1 MNNPTMK
8 TCNVCGQI
16 KPLLDYYPTRFKSK
30 EFPDKIYYH
39 GKCKSCFIKAKQK
52 DYTPE
57 KGRDKNLRYN
67 YGITLEQ
74 YNILLEEQ
82 NGKCATC
89 ETTEPGGRKSGRGGG
104 TNVFV
109 VDHCHKTGAVRGLL
123 CHSCNRAM
131 GLLGDNINVIESMIE
146 YLQGHTEL
154 C

>member
-1 MNNPTMK
+1 MK
-8 TCNVCGQI
+8 TCNVCGET
-16 KPLLDYYPTRFKSK
+16 KPLSEYYPTQFKSK

-67 YGITLEQ
+67 YGITLEE
-74 YNILLEEQ
+74 YNILLSNQE
-82 NGKCATC
+82 GKCATC
-89 ETTEPGGRKSGRGGG
+89 GTTEPGGRKSGRGGG

-109 VDHCHKTGAVRGLL
+109 VDHCHDTGKVRGLL

-131 GLLGDNINVIESMIE
+131 GLLGDNVNIIESMIK
-146 YLQGHTEL
+146 YLEQYETNVS
-154 C
+154 